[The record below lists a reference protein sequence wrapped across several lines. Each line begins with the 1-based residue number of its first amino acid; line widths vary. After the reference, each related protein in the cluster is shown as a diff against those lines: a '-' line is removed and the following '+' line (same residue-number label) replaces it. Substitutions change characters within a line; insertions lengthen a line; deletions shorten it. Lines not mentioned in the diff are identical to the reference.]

1 MDKRTPQPPTAF
13 PTVKEK
19 TKYPKE
25 INTYCP
31 KCKHHTP
38 HAVAVYKAGKQ
49 RTLSRGA
56 RRRERRKHGYGGAT
70 VSQCRAPRHTPTE
83 RRATQKGRTPA
94 RKKREAGQR
103 PGQPGGGGQHR
114 ARG

>member
-31 KCKHHTP
+31 KCKHHTA

-49 RTLSRGA
+49 RTLSWGA
-56 RRRERRKHGYGGAT
+56 RRQERRKHGYGGQKISELKRTAQT
-70 VSQCRAPRHTPTE
+70 NKKKVVKKKNRTRNNTKE
-83 RRATQKGRTPA
+83 RQDIKL
-94 RKKREAGQR
+94 RK
-103 PGQPGGGGQHR
+103 
-114 ARG
+114 

>member
-31 KCKHHTP
+31 KCKHHTA

-49 RTLSRGA
+49 RTLSWGT
-56 RRRERRKHGYGGAT
+56 RRQERRKHGYGGQKI
-70 VSQCRAPRHTPTE
+70 SQMKSTPKTN
-83 RRATQKGRTPA
+83 KKTPVKLKS
-94 RKKREAGQR
+94 RNCNYKIEKLGI
-103 PGQPGGGGQHR
+103 
-114 ARG
+114 

>member
-31 KCKHHTP
+31 KCKHHTA

-49 RTLSRGA
+49 RTLSWGA
-56 RRRERRKHGYGGAT
+56 RLQERRKHGYGEQKIPQLKNTAQT
-70 VSQCRAPRHTPTE
+70 NKKTPFKLKNRTCNNKNKRLGNKLIKTE
-83 RRATQKGRTPA
+83 
-94 RKKREAGQR
+94 
-103 PGQPGGGGQHR
+103 
-114 ARG
+114 

>member
-31 KCKHHTP
+31 KCKHHTA

-49 RTLSRGA
+49 RTLSWGA
-56 RRRERRKHGYGGAT
+56 RRQERRKHGYGG
-70 VSQCRAPRHTPTE
+70 QKILAPKSHAQTTQETPVNTESSNRHHNTE
-83 RRATQKGRTPA
+83 RPSENPTKIGV
-94 RKKREAGQR
+94 
-103 PGQPGGGGQHR
+103 
-114 ARG
+114 RGL

>member
-31 KCKHHTP
+31 KCKHHTA

-49 RTLSRGA
+49 RTLSWGA
-56 RRRERRKHGYGGAT
+56 RRQERRKHGYGGPKISPMKT
-70 VSQCRAPRHTPTE
+70 PPQETKKKPFQTKSRTTNHTNE
-83 RRATQKGRTPA
+83 KA
-94 RKKREAGQR
+94 RLTLAKV
-103 PGQPGGGGQHR
+103 
-114 ARG
+114 

>member
-25 INTYCP
+25 INTNCP
-31 KCKHHTP
+31 KCKHHTA

-49 RTLSRGA
+49 RTLSWGA
-56 RRRERRKHGYGGAT
+56 RRQERRKHGYGGQKI
-70 VSQCRAPRHTPTE
+70 SQLKNTA
-83 RRATQKGRTPA
+83 QKNKKKLVQMKNRNRNYKNEKA
-94 RKKREAGQR
+94 SIRLRK
-103 PGQPGGGGQHR
+103 
-114 ARG
+114 

>member
-31 KCKHHTP
+31 KCKHHTA

-49 RTLSRGA
+49 RTLSWGA
-56 RRRERRKHGYGGAT
+56 RRQERRKHGYGG
-70 VSQCRAPRHTPTE
+70 
-83 RRATQKGRTPA
+83 QKISEMKRTPKTTKKA
-94 RKKREAGQR
+94 LVKMKSRTRYYTIERLGIRVRKQEDGA
-103 PGQPGGGGQHR
+103 
-114 ARG
+114 